1 MRNLVERFVM
11 DLKRKAYSNL
21 TIEEYRREIRRFQKF
36 MEGRGK
42 NLLKVD
48 RDDVEEFLCSLSSGP
63 RAINRTVS
71 VLRKFYK
78 FLKSR
83 NLVEENPME
92 NVEFSK
98 VNEENPVFL
107 NEREY
112 EMLRKNLKLDGDEDF
127 LSLRNKTM
135 IRVLLST
142 GLRVS
147 ELVNLK
153 VRDVHFDDLGAVLEV
168 RRKGNRMDLVYLGRE
183 NAEVLKRYMS
193 IRNKNVESSE
203 YLFVSRTGKRI
214 DRSMIYRI
222 VKEFFKLSGLR
233 KKKMGPHVLRHTFAT
248 MLMRKNVSIYKIKE
262 LLNHKRITTT
272 ERYLHLVEDDLR
284 KTLEEVGL

>member
-1 MRNLVERFVM
+1 
-11 DLKRKAYSNL
+11 
-21 TIEEYRREIRRFQKF
+21 
-36 MEGRGK
+36 
-42 NLLKVD
+42 
-48 RDDVEEFLCSLSSGP
+48 
-63 RAINRTVS
+63 
-71 VLRKFYK
+71 
-78 FLKSR
+78 
-83 NLVEENPME
+83 
-92 NVEFSK
+92 
-98 VNEENPVFL
+98 
-107 NEREY
+107 
-112 EMLRKNLKLDGDEDF
+112 
-127 LSLRNKTM
+127 
-135 IRVLLST
+135 RVLLST

-193 IRNKNVESSE
+193 IRSENVKSSE